1 MNAKIS
7 TILFTT
13 LVLVLAACKQPTPDN
28 PQSGSSPITLDNV
41 TLTMKVGD
49 YATLDAGS
57 ARNVVWTSSDETVA
71 TVYAGVVTAEA
82 IGQAVIT
89 AQSGNE
95 KATCVIFVTGA
106 NGASLRIAPL
116 VVNMEAGETF
126 QMQVYNTYDMEL
138 VWTTS
143 NSEAVIVDQNGLVA
157 AVAPGVATITVA
169 SELEK
174 MEAIVTVAHHWGEY
188 KLVWSDE
195 FDGTELD
202 RNTWNIEKGGGGW
215 GNNELQ
221 YYTDRPENLRVEN
234 GNLVIEARKE
244 TYQNREYTS
253 ARMQSRGKKE
263 FLYGKVEA
271 RIKFPGGGGTWPAFW
286 MMGNRGGWPA
296 CGEIDIIEHVGNM
309 DKRASAA
316 LHTPMANGSK
326 GNNWSKTR
334 WFDYNLSDDFHVYGV
349 EWAQEENNGFDVIR
363 FYVDNEVYAEAWE
376 TTRNNN
382 DYWPFDKPHYI
393 IFNCAIGGNMGGR
406 VDDNIFNQER
416 KMFVDWVRV
425 YQREEAK

>member
-1 MNAKIS
+1 MV
-7 TILFTT
+7 LFTA
-13 LVLVLAACKQPTPDN
+13 LVLGACQQPTPDN
-28 PQSGSSPITLDNV
+28 PSGGSTQSTPITLDNTSI
-41 TLTMKVGD
+41 TLKVGE
-49 YATLDAGS
+49 YATIDAGA
-57 ARNVVWTSSDETVA
+57 ARNVVWTSSDESVA

-82 IGQAVIT
+82 IGKAVIT
-89 AQSGNE
+89 AQSGEE
-95 KATCVIFVTGA
+95 KASCVVFVTGS

-116 VVNMEAGETF
+116 VVDMEAGETF
-126 QMQVYNTYDMEL
+126 QMQAFNTYDLEMT
-138 VWTTS
+138 WTSS
-143 NSEAVIVDQNGLVA
+143 NEEAIAVDQNGLLTA
-157 AVAPGVATITVA
+157 NKPGVAYITLKT
-169 SELEK
+169 E
-174 MEAIVTVAHHWGEY
+174 MEEVKAIVSVAHHWGEY

-202 RNTWNIEKGGGGW
+202 INTWNIEKGGGGW

-286 MMGNRGGWPA
+286 MMGNKGGWPA
-296 CGEIDIIEHVGNM
+296 CGEIDIQEHVGNITR
-309 DKRASAA
+309 RASSAV
-316 LHTPMANGSK
+316 HTTDKNGSK
-326 GNNWSKTR
+326 GNNWSKTHT
-334 WFDYNLSDDFHVYGV
+334 FDYDLAADFHIYGC
-349 EWAQEENNGFDVIR
+349 EWAQEEKNGKDVIR
-363 FYVDNEVYAEAWE
+363 FYVDDVVYGEIWGSSLDGNSA
-376 TTRNNN
+376 
-382 DYWPFDKPHYI
+382 WPFTKPHYI

-416 KMFVDWVRV
+416 KMLVDWVRV
-425 YQREEAK
+425 YQREEIGK